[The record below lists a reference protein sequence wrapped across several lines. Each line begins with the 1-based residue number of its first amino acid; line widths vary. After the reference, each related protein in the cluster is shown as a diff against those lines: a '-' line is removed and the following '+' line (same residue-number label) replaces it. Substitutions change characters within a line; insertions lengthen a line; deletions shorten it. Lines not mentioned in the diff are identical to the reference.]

1 VGAEIIWLF
10 LLPPFIVRGYI
21 PGEII

>member
-1 VGAEIIWLF
+1 VGTEIIWLF
-10 LLPPFIVRGYI
+10 LLPPFIVTGYI

>member
-10 LLPPFIVRGYI
+10 LLPPFIVTGYI